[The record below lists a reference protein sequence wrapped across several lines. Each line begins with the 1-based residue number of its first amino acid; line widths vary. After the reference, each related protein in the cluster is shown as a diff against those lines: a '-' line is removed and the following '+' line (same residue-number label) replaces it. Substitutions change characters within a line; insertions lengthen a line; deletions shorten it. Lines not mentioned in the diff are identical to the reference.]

1 MSIVNNQNDQNPG
14 DFGGN
19 LEIQA
24 KLFALESLENLEEIE
39 AFSGAVREYQKYF
52 VVYLIGM
59 DDTQTIFKIPSLNAI
74 EAVPVF
80 LSEDVFLSFEKNY
93 LKKHGLLDKIEK
105 NGDILEIRSLSG
117 HELFEILPKTALSSF
132 FVLPS
137 NESEFF
143 LNFNMAKSFM
153 ECFHKIE
160 SEFDWDALI
169 DEIKIDKTET
179 INQAIEVC
187 RKYRKMFDNNDW
199 LILISQPTM
208 NKLLKA
214 EITRDTLKLDR
225 YGDRRIFAFSD
236 SQSLE
241 NFKIATNQTHI
252 KLNNVKVPKKI
263 IFGADLSDYEV
274 IIINPK
280 SPSAT
285 KIESENFEH
294 LRDLFKASELEK
306 KLFRINNLEIGFGQE
321 YVDFKEFQ
329 NYIIPLDTRSNAVI
343 FLPFNLP
350 VYLMQNASGKTFF
363 PVFTA
368 RDCFESFR
376 LRLREK
382 SEHNTTNFIEPHF
395 ITGANLFRKCGFIRN
410 LNIIFNPKSI
420 IDPISFEPSFALK
433 VYCA

>member
-1 MSIVNNQNDQNPG
+1 MLNINNQNDQKPG

-19 LEIQA
+19 LEIEA

-39 AFSGAVREYQKYF
+39 DFSAAVRDYRKYF
-52 VVYLIGM
+52 VVFCIGT
-59 DDTQTIFKIPSLNAI
+59 DDTQKVFKIPSINSI

-105 NGDILEIRSLSG
+105 NRDILEIRSLSG
-117 HELFEILPKTALSSF
+117 AELFEILPKSSLSSF

-137 NESEFF
+137 NENEFF

-169 DEIKIDKTET
+169 DEIQIDQTET

-187 RKYRKMFDNNDW
+187 RKYRKMFDNNEW

-225 YGDRRIFAFSD
+225 YGDRRIIAFSD

-241 NFKIATNQTHI
+241 DFKIATNQTHI
-252 KLNNVKVPKKI
+252 KLNNVKIPKKI
-263 IFGADLSDYEV
+263 IFGADLSDYDV
-274 IIINPK
+274 IITNPE

-285 KIESENFEH
+285 KIENENFEH
-294 LRDLFKASELEK
+294 LRDLFKASELEN
-306 KLFRINNLEIGFGQE
+306 KLSRIKNLEITFGQE
-321 YVDFKEFQ
+321 YIEVKEFQ
-329 NYIIPLDTRSNAVI
+329 NYIVPLDTRSNAVI
-343 FLPFNLP
+343 YLPFNLP
-350 VYLMQNASGKTFF
+350 VYLTQDASGKTFF

-376 LRLREK
+376 LNLRER
-382 SEHNTTNFIEPHF
+382 SDHNTTNFIEPHF
-395 ITGANLFRKCGFIRN
+395 INGANLFRKCGFIRN

-420 IDPISFEPSFALK
+420 IDPVSFESNFALK